1 MLGQSKDGTQE
12 IDKQRAEELR
22 QALLRFDSSLTDAM
36 VNSIISDLLQTVNF
50 GDPNIAKHDL
60 QWIAES
66 FYKSHYLH
74 AGWY

>member
-1 MLGQSKDGTQE
+1 MLSQSKDGTQE
-12 IDKQRAEELR
+12 IDKQRIEELR
-22 QALLRFDSSLTDAM
+22 EALLRFDSSLTDTT
-36 VNSIISDLLQTVNF
+36 VNSIVSDLLQTVNF
-50 GDPNIAKHDL
+50 GDSNIAKRDL